1 MSSDILS
8 AAFYRAEAAY
18 LTPPEPECVCDCDM
32 CENDLHCCEGD
43 CEVEGDDDLEPD
55 WEREQ
60 EIRDELREEGYDR
73 D

>member
-43 CEVEGDDDLEPD
+43 CEVDDDLEPD